1 MLLSGGPALRALDPR
16 GWRGR
21 TSPHDRRELP
31 PELSPLKQASCL
43 KTTRSHVTPGNPT
56 SVMGAL
62 GFTFLAAAI
71 SCSWFTSSVM
81 DSRSSGLTFSVAP
94 AAEAAR
100 AQGPV
105 SPLAQTHRG
114 PVSLTTLT

>member
-1 MLLSGGPALRALDPR
+1 
-16 GWRGR
+16 
-21 TSPHDRRELP
+21 
-31 PELSPLKQASCL
+31 
-43 KTTRSHVTPGNPT
+43 
-56 SVMGAL
+56 MGDL

-81 DSRSSGLTFSVAP
+81 DRRSSGLTFSVAP

-105 SPLAQTHRG
+105 SHRPALAEN
-114 PVSLTTLT
+114 PASLTSLILKARNV